1 MKRYLTIFAAVCA
14 VFASCHPDDDA
25 TTTLKVSEDAISLA
39 ATDANDTFTVTASAV
54 WTVTSDADWLT
65 ITPSTGNASN
75 EPVTVTVTADDND
88 TPSER
93 PATITISAGE
103 LTKTIEVT
111 QIAVPAAPVVNFT
124 ATGIGGI
131 YYADGYMSDGAASI
145 ISLMDE
151 DETKIYNVVVYTEL
165 GVTADQTFTIPAG
178 TYTLSST
185 STIAGSASNAYLLE
199 GEDDLRTDFVGGT
212 VTITADKVE
221 LSLTTEAGV
230 EHNVVYNGAPEVLV
244 YVDESGDEFEGEM
257 VEFEWVDATIQT
269 YPSETEGYQVLNYYN
284 DATGEMICLEV
295 SVLDGEFQVNEEECV
310 YFLAGTEDYTGSYYS
325 SEESGAYIPFDE
337 GFYISISKDEDG
349 TTNIVIYG
357 QNADGPIINGV
368 IIGTIVE
375 AEE

>member
-1 MKRYLTIFAAVCA
+1 MKRYLTIIAAVCA

-39 ATDANDTFTVTASAV
+39 ATDANDTFTVTASAA
-54 WTVTSDADWLT
+54 WTITSDADWLT
-65 ITPSTGNASN
+65 ITPSSGNASN

-375 AEE
+375 AEK